1 MVIQVNSVF
10 APRKQ
15 AHTQMSQGRTNLW
28 DLSLVC
34 TFFTIYTFCTILHT
48 PSLSLCHNFV
58 TSTNLLWHA
67 ATSRKHPL
75 LPICGGRTLGTWGDF
90 GFLADRRSPLWSL
103 STLGRWCGV
112 LQHIL
117 DGLVVYCNIYARRDS
132 AHWKIA
138 CITSCL
144 VGCAGGV
151 LTLSGDMWRTAAKG
165 ISVCTNIQEAFIQIH
180 KIALTQIHKH
190 VLYTHIHTRFT

>member
-1 MVIQVNSVF
+1 MCQ
-10 APRKQ
+10 
-15 AHTQMSQGRTNLW
+15 
-28 DLSLVC
+28 
-34 TFFTIYTFCTILHT
+34 
-48 PSLSLCHNFV
+48 NFV

-75 LPICGGRTLGTWGDF
+75 LPICDGRTLGTWGDF

-117 DGLVVYCNIYARRDS
+117 DGLVVYCNIYTRS
-132 AHWKIA
+132 AHWNIAYIYIYIA

-144 VGCAGGV
+144 GGCAGGV
-151 LTLSGDMWRTAAKG
+151 LACVVTCDVRLQKG
-165 ISVCTNIQEAFIQIH
+165 ISVCTNIQEALIQIY
-180 KIALTQIHKH
+180 KIALTQLRF
-190 VLYTHIHTRFT
+190 LYTCTHDLHSVHPSSTQWYY